1 MPGGPLTFDQSLMFG
16 HSPSGVHPLRQL
28 PAGWPSR
35 IVAPSPTPP
44 PNRIGG
50 DRRRSL
56 GRSRTAA
63 IARVEAV
70 LMVADGPLTPRRI
83 AQHAM
88 LPGAADAKQAIDW
101 LNTAY
106 DRDGTAFRIER
117 IAAGYR
123 LLTRPDVAPWLNRL
137 HRRSDAL
144 RLSPPALE
152 TLTIV
157 AYRQPCTR
165 ADVEAIRGVQSAE
178 MLKYLMERGLV
189 RIAGEHDS
197 LGRPYLYET
206 TKRFLELFGLK
217 TLADLPRAAE
227 LRGNTPG

>member
-1 MPGGPLTFDQSLMFG
+1 M
-16 HSPSGVHPLRQL
+16 
-28 PAGWPSR
+28 
-35 IVAPSPTPP
+35 
-44 PNRIGG
+44 
-50 DRRRSL
+50 
-56 GRSRTAA
+56 
-63 IARVEAV
+63 EAV
-70 LMVADGPLTPRRI
+70 LLAADGPLTPRRI

-88 LPGAADAKQAIDW
+88 LPDAADVKRAIAW
-101 LNTAY
+101 LNEAY

-117 IAAGYR
+117 VAAGFR
-123 LLTRPDVAPWLNRL
+123 LLTRPEVAPWLDRL
-137 HRRSDAL
+137 HRRSDRL
-144 RLSPPALE
+144 KLSPPAME

-165 ADVEAIRGVQSAE
+165 ADVEAVRGVQSAE

-206 TKRFLELFGLK
+206 TKQFLELFGLR

-227 LRGNTPG
+227 LRGAADEAADEA

>member
-1 MPGGPLTFDQSLMFG
+1 MAG
-16 HSPSGVHPLRQL
+16 HPLNWK
-28 PAGWPSR
+28 PPGWPPR
-35 IVAPSPTPP
+35 LFNSPA
-44 PNRIGG
+44 RA
-50 DRRRSL
+50 RRAASSDERKRSL
-56 GRSRTAA
+56 VRPAA
-63 IARVEAV
+63 VARVEAV
-70 LMVADGPLTPRRI
+70 LIVADGPLTPRRI

-88 LPGAADAKQAIDW
+88 LPDAADAKRAIEW
-101 LNTAY
+101 LNAAY

-123 LLTRPDVAPWLNRL
+123 MLTRAEMSPWLDRL
-137 HRRSDAL
+137 HRRADRL
-144 RLSPPALE
+144 TLSPPALE

-178 MLKYLMERGLV
+178 MLKYLIERQLV
-189 RIAGEHDS
+189 RIAGEDNS

-206 TKRFLELFGLK
+206 TKQFLEQFGLR

-227 LRGNTPG
+227 LAKQAAS

>member
-1 MPGGPLTFDQSLMFG
+1 M
-16 HSPSGVHPLRQL
+16 HR
-28 PAGWPSR
+28 PA
-35 IVAPSPTPP
+35 
-44 PNRIGG
+44 
-50 DRRRSL
+50 
-56 GRSRTAA
+56 AA
-63 IARVEAV
+63 ARVEAV
-70 LMVADGPLTPRRI
+70 LVVADGPLTPRRI

-88 LPGAADAKQAIDW
+88 LPDAADAKRAIDW
-101 LNTAY
+101 LNAAY
-106 DRDGTAFRIER
+106 DHDGTAFRIER

-123 LLTRPDVAPWLNRL
+123 LLTRPELSPWLDRL
-137 HRRSDAL
+137 HRRTDHL

-178 MLKYLMERGLV
+178 MLKYLMDRNLV

-206 TKRFLELFGLK
+206 TKRFLELFGLR

-227 LRGNTPG
+227 LCGGPPSG

>member
-1 MPGGPLTFDQSLMFG
+1 MLS
-16 HSPSGVHPLRQL
+16 
-28 PAGWPSR
+28 
-35 IVAPSPTPP
+35 
-44 PNRIGG
+44 
-50 DRRRSL
+50 
-56 GRSRTAA
+56 
-63 IARVEAV
+63 
-70 LMVADGPLTPRRI
+70 VADGPLTPRRI

-88 LPGAADAKQAIDW
+88 LPDAADAKRAIEW
-101 LNTAY
+101 LNDAY

-123 LLTRPDVAPWLNRL
+123 MLTRPEVAPWLDRL
-137 HRRSDAL
+137 HRRVDRL
-144 RLSPPALE
+144 TLSPPALE

-165 ADVEAIRGVQSAE
+165 ADVESIRGVQSAE
-178 MLKYLMERGLV
+178 MLKHLIERSLV

-206 TKRFLELFGLK
+206 TKLFLELFGLR

-227 LRGNTPG
+227 LKPQNEKTAPASKP

>member
-1 MPGGPLTFDQSLMFG
+1 MAS
-16 HSPSGVHPLRQL
+16 HPLSRR
-28 PAGWPSR
+28 PIGWPDRVVGAPAQHFRYDSSR
-35 IVAPSPTPP
+35 NQTA
-44 PNRIGG
+44 
-50 DRRRSL
+50 
-56 GRSRTAA
+56 GRTSVRPAA
-63 IARVEAV
+63 AARVEAV

-88 LPGAADAKQAIDW
+88 LPDAADAKRAIEW
-101 LNTAY
+101 LNAAY
-106 DRDGTAFRIER
+106 DRDGTAFRVER

-123 LLTRPDVAPWLNRL
+123 LLTRPELATWLDRL
-137 HRRSDAL
+137 HRRADRL
-144 RLSPPALE
+144 KLSPPALE

-165 ADVEAIRGVQSAE
+165 ADVEAVRGVQSAE

-206 TKRFLELFGLK
+206 TKQFLELFGLRS
-217 TLADLPRAAE
+217 LADLPRAAE
-227 LRGNTPG
+227 LRPGSEGT

>member
-1 MPGGPLTFDQSLMFG
+1 MAG
-16 HSPSGVHPLRQL
+16 HPLRGQRS
-28 PAGWPSR
+28 GWPDR
-35 IVAPSPTPP
+35 VLRPP
-44 PNRIGG
+44 INVWRPVD
-50 DRRRSL
+50 DRQTKRNLIRP
-56 GRSRTAA
+56 AA
-63 IARVEAV
+63 VARVEAV
-70 LMVADGPLTPRRI
+70 LIVADGPLTPRRI

-88 LPGAADAKQAIDW
+88 LPDAADAKRAIDW
-101 LNTAY
+101 LNAAY

-123 LLTRPDVAPWLNRL
+123 MLTRPELAPWLDRL
-137 HRRSDAL
+137 HRRVDRL
-144 RLSPPALE
+144 TLSPPALE

-178 MLKYLMERGLV
+178 MLKHLIERHLV
-189 RIAGEHDS
+189 RIAGEDDS

-206 TKRFLELFGLK
+206 TKQFLEQFGLR

-227 LRGNTPG
+227 LAKQAAS

>member
-1 MPGGPLTFDQSLMFG
+1 MAG
-16 HSPSGVHPLRQL
+16 HPLRWK
-28 PAGWPSR
+28 PHGWPARVFDRGSLAR
-35 IVAPSPTPP
+35 PTSS
-44 PNRIGG
+44 I
-50 DRRRSL
+50 DRRRQSL
-56 GRSRTAA
+56 VRSAA
-63 IARVEAV
+63 VARVEAV
-70 LMVADGPLTPRRI
+70 LIAADGPLTPRRI

-88 LPGAADAKQAIDW
+88 LPDAADAKRAIDW
-101 LNTAY
+101 LNAAY

-123 LLTRPDVAPWLNRL
+123 MLTRPEVSPWLDRL
-137 HRRSDAL
+137 HRRADRL
-144 RLSPPALE
+144 ILSPPALE

-178 MLKYLMERGLV
+178 MLKHLIERQLV
-189 RIAGEHDS
+189 RIAGEDDS

-206 TKRFLELFGLK
+206 TKKFLEQFGLR

-227 LRGNTPG
+227 LAKQPAS

>member
-1 MPGGPLTFDQSLMFG
+1 MVG
-16 HSPSGVHPLRQL
+16 HPLSRR
-28 PAGWPSR
+28 PVGWPDR
-35 IVAPSPTPP
+35 VVGAPPQRFRFDSAH
-44 PNRIGG
+44 
-50 DRRRSL
+50 D
-56 GRSRTAA
+56 RTAA
-63 IARVEAV
+63 GRATVRPAAAARVEAV

-88 LPGAADAKQAIDW
+88 LPDAADAKRAIEW
-101 LNTAY
+101 LNAAY
-106 DRDGTAFRIER
+106 DRDGTAFRVER

-123 LLTRPDVAPWLNRL
+123 LLTRPELATWLDRL
-137 HRRSDAL
+137 HRRADRL
-144 RLSPPALE
+144 KLSPPALE

-165 ADVEAIRGVQSAE
+165 ADVEAVRGVQSAE

-206 TKRFLELFGLK
+206 TKQFLELFGLRS
-217 TLADLPRAAE
+217 LADLPRAAE
-227 LRGNTPG
+227 LRLGNGES

>member
-1 MPGGPLTFDQSLMFG
+1 MAA
-16 HSPSGVHPLRQL
+16 HPLRWH
-28 PAGWPSR
+28 PKGWPTRLLDLPVR
-35 IVAPSPTPP
+35 IPRTFAADE
-44 PNRIGG
+44 RKQ
-50 DRRRSL
+50 SL
-56 GRSRTAA
+56 VRPAA
-63 IARVEAV
+63 VARVEAV

-88 LPGAADAKQAIDW
+88 LPDAADAKRAIDW
-101 LNTAY
+101 LNAAY
-106 DRDGTAFRIER
+106 DRAGTAFRVER

-123 LLTRPDVAPWLNRL
+123 MLTRAEMSPWLDRL
-137 HRRSDAL
+137 HRRADRL
-144 RLSPPALE
+144 TLSPPALE

-178 MLKYLMERGLV
+178 MLKHLIERQLV

-206 TKRFLELFGLK
+206 TKQFLEQFGLR

-227 LRGNTPG
+227 LAKQTAS